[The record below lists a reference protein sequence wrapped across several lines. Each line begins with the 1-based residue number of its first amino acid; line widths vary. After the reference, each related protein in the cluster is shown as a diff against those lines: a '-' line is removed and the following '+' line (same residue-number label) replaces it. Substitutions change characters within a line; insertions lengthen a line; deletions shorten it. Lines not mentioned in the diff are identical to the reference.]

1 MKFAWNLHKK
11 IDLFETQL
19 RSRGLTEAGEAIG
32 GHIGVLFR
40 VERRRFVARVVD
52 GQRRVG
58 EFLGSDEP
66 AALHLLEEMFD
77 ILFRWKDSLDNLIKL
92 EFFSLNWTISP
103 LCTCWFNCP
112 PGRTWR
118 WTSGVP
124 NGPVRSFRFA
134 FLNSIT
140 TFRSFPDSFN
150 PRELSVSRKW
160 ILSSLNNELIS
171 FYEKSFGS
179 EPV

>member
-1 MKFAWNLHKK
+1 MN
-11 IDLFETQL
+11 LFETQL

-66 AALHLLEEMFD
+66 AALHLLEATKMFD
-77 ILFRWKDSLDNLIKL
+77 FLFRWKDSLVNLIKL
-92 EFFSLNWTISP
+92 EFSHSIEQFHHCAPVGLIVHLAGLEDEQVAYLMA
-103 LCTCWFNCP
+103 LCVH
-112 PGRTWR
+112 
-118 WTSGVP
+118 SGLH
-124 NGPVRSFRFA
+124 F
-134 FLNSIT
+134 SIT

-150 PRELSVSRKW
+150 SRELSASRKW
-160 ILSSLNNELIS
+160 IVSSLNNELIS
-171 FYEKSFGS
+171 FYQKSFGS